1 MKIFEVTGG
10 YGSSNT
16 GSQMKVTKV
25 TGKKATLVDPSKP
38 GIETTIDTDKVE
50 IDTDTDGKNT
60 TIKPSEKSKKIKSNP
75 LKPNSKVTIQ
85 TNANT

>member
-16 GSQMKVTKV
+16 GSQMKVTRI

-50 IDTDTDGKNT
+50 IDTDGENT
-60 TIKPSEKSKKIKSNP
+60 TIKPSEKGKKTKANP

-85 TNANT
+85 SNANI

>member
-16 GSQMKVTKV
+16 GSQMKVTRV

-50 IDTDTDGKNT
+50 IDTDGKNT
-60 TIKPSEKSKKIKSNP
+60 TIKPSEKGKKTKANP

-85 TNANT
+85 SNANT

>member
-16 GSQMKVTKV
+16 GSQMKVTRV

-50 IDTDTDGKNT
+50 IDTDGKNT
-60 TIKPSEKSKKIKSNP
+60 IIKPSEKSKKTKPNP

-85 TNANT
+85 TNANK

>member
-10 YGSSNT
+10 YSSSNNN
-16 GSQMKVTKV
+16 QMKVTRV
-25 TGKKATLVDPSKP
+25 IGKKATLVDPKNP

-50 IDTDTDGKNT
+50 IDTDDKNT
-60 TIKPSEKSKKIKSNP
+60 TIKPSDNGKKPKANP

-85 TNANT
+85 TNANK